1 MWLCGG
7 LLHDSWQEL
16 MVRAFPV
23 VMPSGQRYWTVLDDD
38 LEVVPVADRWLRNLR
53 FGRDRAELTTKAYAG
68 GVALYLRW
76 CGSTGREW
84 TAAARDLGLFMIWLK
99 YTPAPRDGVVPVVQP
114 GPGAL
119 PARGERRINR
129 VLVAVRGLL
138 AFAVSESE
146 APRSVLGQIYELAD
160 SRDLPAEAQGED
172 GGLFYRL
179 RPLHTLREPETR
191 VDRAEDAELVAMFVA
206 CRNARDRLIVLLV
219 GRVGLRRGQVAGVR
233 RSDVHLLPDSRALGC
248 DYPGAHVHVRR
259 RENVNGAWSKSRQ
272 AWVAP
277 LDFLVVSAFD
287 LYYEERHRLLGT
299 GGSDFLLVNLFRAP
313 LGEPMSPEALGE
325 LLERLSVRAGLDRR
339 VGAHMARRA
348 FASNVADAGGAP
360 DEVQAVLGQKSLDSQ
375 VPYVFPDPRR
385 VRAAVERVPSPRG
398 LGRPEGGR

>member
-1 MWLCGG
+1 M
-7 LLHDSWQEL
+7 
-16 MVRAFPV
+16 RAFPV
-23 VMPSGQRYWTVLDDD
+23 VMPSGQRYWTVLDDH
-38 LEVVPVADRWLRNLR
+38 LEVVSLADQWLRHLR

-68 GVALYLRW
+68 SVALYLRW
-76 CGSTGREW
+76 SGSTGRAWAE
-84 TAAARDLGLFMIWLK
+84 AGRDLGLFMVWLK
-99 YTPAPRDGVVPVVQP
+99 YTPAPRDGVVPVVRA
-114 GPGAL
+114 GPGAV
-119 PARGERRINR
+119 PVRGERRINR

-138 AFAVSESE
+138 SYAVSVSE

-179 RPLHTLREPETR
+179 RPVHSLREPETT
-191 VDRAEDAELVAMFVA
+191 VDRAADAALVAMFVA

-219 GRVGLRRGQVAGVR
+219 GRVGLRRGQVAGLR

-259 RENVNGAWSKSRQ
+259 RENVNGAWSKSRP

-287 LYYEERHRLLGT
+287 LYYDERHRLLGM

-313 LGEPMSPEALGE
+313 LGEPMSPEAIGE
-325 LLERLSVRAGLDRR
+325 LLERLSGRAGLDRR

-348 FASNVADAGGAP
+348 FASNVTDAGGQP

-375 VPYVFPDPRR
+375 APYLFPDPKR
-385 VRAAVERVPSPRG
+385 VRAAIERVPSPRG
-398 LGRPEGGR
+398 MAGPEDSR